1 MMSDREWWTRRTWV
15 LALGLLL
22 AAGGVSGQSLAE
34 AAKREKERRA
44 KSGPNGPAFTDE
56 DLKQH
61 GEAGASTSGDAGNSA
76 GRPAGEGAGGDKS
89 SAAGKSGTPKAPAG
103 AGDEAYWRG
112 RAKACRDAV
121 AAAEARVAQAQAS
134 VDHTPAGIRQPLPG
148 DAMKQVPRST
158 ATDSDRRAAEANLE
172 AAKAELA
179 RARKSLNDL
188 EDEARR
194 KGILPGWLR

>member
-1 MMSDREWWTRRTWV
+1 MSDREWWTRRVWV

-44 KSGPNGPAFTDE
+44 KTGPSGPAFTDE

-61 GEAGASTSGDAGNSA
+61 GEAAVSTSGDADDSA
-76 GRPAGEGAGGDKS
+76 GKPAGEAIGGGKSAGGKS
-89 SAAGKSGTPKAPAG
+89 ATPKARGG

-112 RAKACRDAV
+112 RAKARRDAL
-121 AAAEARVAQAQAS
+121 AAAESRVAQAEA
-134 VDHTPAGIRQPLPG
+134 AGENPQGGLRQPLPG

-158 ATDSDRRAAEANLE
+158 ATGGDQPAGATNLD

-179 RARKSLNDL
+179 RARKALEDL

-194 KGILPGWLR
+194 KGVLPGWLR

>member
-1 MMSDREWWTRRTWV
+1 MSDRQRWARRAWV

-22 AAGGVSGQSLAE
+22 VAGGVSGQSLAE

-44 KSGPNGPAFTDE
+44 KSGPTGPAFTDE
-56 DLKQH
+56 DLKEH
-61 GEAGASTSGDAGNSA
+61 GEAAGSTSGDAGDSA
-76 GRPAGEGAGGDKS
+76 GKPAGEDAGGDKS
-89 SAAGKSGTPKAPAG
+89 AGGRSFTPKGRAG

-112 RAKACRDAV
+112 RAKARRDAV
-121 AAAEARVAQAQAS
+121 AAAEARVARAQAS
-134 VDHTPAGIRQPLPG
+134 DAQGGGIRQPLPI

-158 ATDSDRRAAEANLE
+158 ATGRDQHGTDANLE

-179 RARKSLNDL
+179 RARKALEDL